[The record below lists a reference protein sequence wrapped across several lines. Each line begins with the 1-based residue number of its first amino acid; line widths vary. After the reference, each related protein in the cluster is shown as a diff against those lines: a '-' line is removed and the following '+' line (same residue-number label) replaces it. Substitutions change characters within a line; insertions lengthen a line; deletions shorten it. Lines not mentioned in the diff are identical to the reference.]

1 MPHSVHTSLFTVDGR
16 QMVVI
21 NRVTAYRY
29 MVF

>member
-1 MPHSVHTSLFTVDGR
+1 MV
-16 QMVVI
+16 VVI